1 MPKDAIRLG
10 LIGVGAIAQV
20 NHLPALARMKDVEL
34 VAVCD
39 DDLEKSRT
47 LAQKHKVPHAFSDYE
62 KLLRLE
68 NLDAVIIATPNH
80 LHAPMALAALDY
92 GKHVLCEKPPARTA
106 AEAEM
111 MAEAAKRSG
120 KVLMYAMN
128 KRFQIESQILRRLI
142 ENRELGEI
150 FYTKTGW
157 LKYRTER
164 GGPEW
169 YTNKRSAGGGVLM
182 DLGVQMLDLSLWLL
196 GNPKVVSVTA
206 TKFVRDPRQDVEET
220 LAALILL
227 DSGASLML
235 EVSWALLL
243 ERDFPYLNVYGT
255 EGAALLHPFKI
266 HKDMRGRLKDVTP
279 PIEPGKN
286 LYKQSY
292 EAELEHFVGCIT
304 RGERPQASPEEGL
317 HVMRVIDAI
326 YQSADARREVRL
338 H

>member
-1 MPKDAIRLG
+1 MPKDVTRLG

-20 NHLPALARMKDVEL
+20 NHLPAIARLKEVEL

-39 DDLEKSRT
+39 DDAEKSRA
-47 LAQKHKVPHAFSDYE
+47 LAQRYKVPHAFSDYE
-62 KLLRLE
+62 RLLRLKD
-68 NLDAVIIATPNH
+68 LDAVIIATPNH
-80 LHAPMALAALDY
+80 LHAPMTLAALDY

-106 AEAEM
+106 AETEM

-120 KVLMYAMN
+120 KTLMYAMN
-128 KRFQIESQILRRLI
+128 KRFQAESQILRRCI
-142 ENRELGEI
+142 EKRELGEI

-157 LKYRTER
+157 LKYRTDR

-196 GNPKVVSVTA
+196 GSPKVVSVTA
-206 TKFVRDPRQDVEET
+206 TKFVRDPREDVEET

-227 DSGASLML
+227 DSGSSLML

-255 EGAALLHPFKI
+255 EGAALLHPFKV
-266 HKDMRGRLKDVTP
+266 HKDLHGRLKDVTP

-292 EAELEHFVGCIT
+292 EAELEHFIRCIT
-304 RGERPQASPEEGL
+304 EGERPQASPEEGL

-326 YQSADARREVRL
+326 YQSAEARREVRL

>member
-1 MPKDAIRLG
+1 MPKGVTRFG
-10 LIGVGAIAQV
+10 LIGAGAIAQV
-20 NHLPALARMKDVEL
+20 NHLPALARMKDVEI

-39 DDLEKSRT
+39 DDLEKARVV
-47 LAQKHKVPHAFSDYE
+47 AQRFKIPHVLSDYE
-62 KLLRLE
+62 KLLRLPE
-68 NLDAVIIATPNH
+68 VEAVIISTPNH
-80 LHAPMALAALDY
+80 LHAPMSLAALDY

-120 KVLMYAMN
+120 KTLMYAMN
-128 KRFQIESQILRRLI
+128 NRFRAEAQLLRRFI
-142 ENRELGEI
+142 ERRELGDI
-150 FYTKTGW
+150 FYAKTGW
-157 LKYRTER
+157 LRYRTER

-206 TKFVRDPRQDVEET
+206 TKYVRDPRQDVEDT
-220 LAALILL
+220 LAAMLL
-227 DSGASLML
+227 LESGASLML

-243 ERDFPYLNVYGT
+243 EKNFAYLNVYGT
-255 EGAALLHPFKI
+255 EGAALLHPFRI
-266 HKDMRGRLKDVTP
+266 HKEVSGRLKDVTP
-279 PIEPGKN
+279 SLDGGKN

-292 EAELEHFVGCIT
+292 EAELDHFLRCIT
-304 RGERPQASPEEGL
+304 HGERPQAAPEEGL
-317 HVMRVIDAI
+317 LVMRVIDAI
-326 YQSADARREVRL
+326 YQSAEARREVRL